1 MQGSIA
7 ILVTRDVRESYRD
20 VNGNQIDKLLSEI
33 VKIKTQTIVYVSFIV
48 INSVYVN
55 VNKIKVRL
63 MELMIC

>member
-33 VKIKTQTIVYVSFIV
+33 VKIKTQTIVV
-48 INSVYVN
+48 
-55 VNKIKVRL
+55 
-63 MELMIC
+63 